1 MAFAKKIVAEGYIID
16 YVSNSSV
23 FHIHEESWRGV
34 RTRYEREAIA
44 LQTIMPEVHVG
55 YGDFLRYY
63 FSSLFHDF
71 GTAIGE
77 KVLLRYF
84 GQIVMFR
91 LMQYWGTYRGNHD
104 HRKMSERLKEEYFYP
119 K

>member
-1 MAFAKKIVAEGYIID
+1 
-16 YVSNSSV
+16 
-23 FHIHEESWRGV
+23 
-34 RTRYEREAIA
+34 
-44 LQTIMPEVHVG
+44 MPEVHVG